1 MYLTFSLKYQL
12 SNKKLLIE
20 IFLMLLDGLSTNGL
34 QKNDLIYVWFIAKL
48 LTCVTVF
55 NMLKLFEM

>member
-34 QKNDLIYVWFIAKL
+34 QKMILYMSDLL
-48 LTCVTVF
+48 QNC
-55 NMLKLFEM
+55 